1 MINRILGLLT
11 IVLWCISCTEDV
23 VSVPEIPESIS
34 VVAEETLY
42 FGNGTTSYLDVK
54 IAPAEYDLTL
64 GNSAVSLEVVES
76 NISWFQGK
84 SPIFYTLSGIEA
96 KGGGYYKI
104 GIKDLGKGEK
114 YSDKARLIVKTPT
127 AKGTKSIISNEF
139 TLKYAGN
146 SISNLAFL
154 KQDNP
159 TSLLENF
166 NLNLNSSSI
175 TLASPLITSPMLAL
189 SFTTDAE
196 KVLVGDVE
204 QVSGKTVNDFSKP
217 VTYSFVSAAGEVQ
230 NYTIQVKCSGLPV
243 VFINTPA
250 AAEIPPKT
258 EDWLAESNITIYN
271 TDCSVDFSGTT
282 GIRGRGNSTW
292 KYPKKPYALK
302 LDSKAE
308 ILGMPKHKR
317 WVLLANWLDRTLL
330 RNHVSFRIAMQTDLA
345 WTPRGEFVEV
355 ILNGNHI
362 GNYYLCEHIKVD
374 KNRVNIQELEESDI
388 DGGFMMELDTYY
400 DEVFKFKSAV
410 KQFPYMFKDPDEVNE
425 AQFAFMK
432 DFIDNLENSLY
443 DKARFSTRE
452 YEQYLDIDSFIDW
465 WITYELS
472 GTTETHH
479 PKSVYVHK
487 DKGGK
492 LKAGP
497 VWDFD
502 WKSFRPSNKTWVTK
516 EHLYFD
522 VLFDDPVFVAKVKE
536 RWNKHESRLREIPAF
551 IDSEAAR
558 IRNSEVINH
567 QMWPVT
573 QNTNEDIDLTF
584 AEAVARMKQSY
595 ENKLE
600 FMDKEIDRLK

>member
-1 MINRILGLLT
+1 M
-11 IVLWCISCTEDV
+11 
-23 VSVPEIPESIS
+23 
-34 VVAEETLY
+34 
-42 FGNGTTSYLDVK
+42 TSQ
-54 IAPAEYDLTL
+54 
-64 GNSAVSLEVVES
+64 SLS
-76 NISWFQGK
+76 Q
-84 SPIFYTLSGIEA
+84 
-96 KGGGYYKI
+96 
-104 GIKDLGKGEK
+104 
-114 YSDKARLIVKTPT
+114 
-127 AKGTKSIISNEF
+127 
-139 TLKYAGN
+139 
-146 SISNLAFL
+146 
-154 KQDNP
+154 
-159 TSLLENF
+159 
-166 NLNLNSSSI
+166 
-175 TLASPLITSPMLAL
+175 
-189 SFTTDAE
+189 
-196 KVLVGDVE
+196 
-204 QVSGKTVNDFSKP
+204 
-217 VTYSFVSAAGEVQ
+217 
-230 NYTIQVKCSGLPV
+230 
-243 VFINTPA
+243 
-250 AAEIPPKT
+250 IPPKT

-355 ILNGNHI
+355 VLNGKHI

-558 IRNSEVINH
+558 IMTSESINH

-584 AEAVARMKQSY
+584 MEAVARMKKSY
-595 ENKLE
+595 ETKLE
-600 FMDKEIDRLK
+600 FMDKEIEKLK